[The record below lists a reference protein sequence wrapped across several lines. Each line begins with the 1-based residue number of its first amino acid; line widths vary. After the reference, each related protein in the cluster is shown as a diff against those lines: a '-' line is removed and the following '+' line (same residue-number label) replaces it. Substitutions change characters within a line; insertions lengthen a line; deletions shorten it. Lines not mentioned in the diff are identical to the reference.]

1 MQDNSLGNGPGRKYV
16 FEKEGMQGLCE
27 ALEDGDYHIRQMAA
41 LFLGETAEQR
51 VVANL
56 IRALHDPEKNV
67 RARATDG
74 LVRIGP
80 AAVDSLV
87 HVITSEDWVVRYR
100 AAEALGRI
108 EDERGMTPL
117 VDALHDTKDHVRYMA
132 AKGLGR
138 YADIT
143 TLEVLA
149 GLLSDENVFV
159 RRSAALAIG
168 EIGGEK
174 ARRALDEACA
184 LEPDPDVRDVLR
196 ESTNRAS
203 RIL

>member
-1 MQDNSLGNGPGRKYV
+1 MQKNKLDNGTGRKHV
-16 FEKEGMQGLCE
+16 FENEGMQGLCE
-27 ALEDGDYHIRQMAA
+27 ALEDDDYHVRQMAA

-51 VVANL
+51 IVANL

-80 AAVDSLV
+80 AAVDAL
-87 HVITSEDWVVRYR
+87 IDAIASEEWVVRYR

-108 EDERGMTPL
+108 QDNRGLAPL
-117 VDALHDTKDHVRYMA
+117 VDALHDSKDHVRYMA
-132 AKGLGR
+132 AKGLAR

-143 TLEVLA
+143 TLEVLVP
-149 GLLSDENVFV
+149 LLSDENEFV
-159 RRSAALAIG
+159 RRSTALAIG

-174 ARRALDEACA
+174 ARRALNEACA
-184 LEPDPDVRDVLR
+184 LEPHPDVRAVLR
-196 ESTNRAS
+196 KSSQKAS
-203 RIL
+203 RIP